1 MNKEETKMKKTIIT
15 LTLIAALSATAT
27 TAFAAEIPRESA
39 PLNAT
44 EAQIQITENI
54 IGDILDD
61 VQAEKLGYTLA
72 AGYANT
78 KIRKAV
84 IANQTDGNGYGIL
97 SPIAQNAIRVMRD
110 RQLRP
115 DAYAQAEQQL
125 KVLLADIITEVESGM
140 DIDTAIKAAY
150 EKIYQS
156 ADAAFNYDEQF
167 SLDTCYRDIPAV
179 GVEMFTVARKL
190 INNAYNK

>member
-1 MNKEETKMKKTIIT
+1 MKKKIIT
-15 LTLIAALSATAT
+15 LTLIAALSASAT
-27 TAFAAEIPRESA
+27 TAFAAPVPRESA

-44 EAQIQITENI
+44 EAQIQITEKI
-54 IGDILDD
+54 IGDILDE
-61 VQAEKLGYTLA
+61 VQAGNLGYTLA

-97 SPIAQNAIRVMRD
+97 SPIAQNAIRTMRD

-115 DAYAQAEQQL
+115 DAYAQAEEEL
-125 KVLLADIITEVESGM
+125 KVLLADVITAVQNGM
-140 DIDTAIKAAY
+140 DIDTATKEAY
-150 EKIYQS
+150 AKIYQS
-156 ADAAFNYDEQF
+156 VDASFNYDEQF

-179 GVEMFTVARKL
+179 GMEKFTVARKL
-190 INNAYNK
+190 LLEAIQK